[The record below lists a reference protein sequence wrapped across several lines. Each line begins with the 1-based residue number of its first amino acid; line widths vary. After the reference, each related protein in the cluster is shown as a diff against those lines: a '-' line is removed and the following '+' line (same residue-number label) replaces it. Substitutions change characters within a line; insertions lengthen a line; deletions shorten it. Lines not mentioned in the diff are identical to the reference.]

1 MKNSIQIERKNLGK
15 KGTYATAI
23 MFGLI
28 SLLGFFSV
36 FWDWKSS
43 IAPVVCVIVTYFLNR
58 RIMILEHLKW
68 FFFGLILV
76 GLLLSWGI
84 QLSFWVFILQFL
96 ALTCF
101 LGVISSVNTIR
112 DDRRDIIFSM
122 NADHFSCLC
131 PGNNDYKGY
140 ALNPMGYKKYF
151 MTKDID
157 SIQQD
162 RSGLLIVVKG
172 EILRPRELRA
182 SEIAQILA
190 YFNAKDIELIAAI
203 PSPHIYREEREL
215 AWVKILVFGIPCALG
230 GLSIYFLGNNGRNIV
245 VSAIS
250 ILLTILLV
258 LLLLKLVNIW
268 KRGSL
273 NK

>member
-15 KGTYATAI
+15 KGDYATAI
-23 MFGLI
+23 MFGVI
-28 SLLGFFSV
+28 SLLGIFSI

-43 IAPVVCVIVTYFLNR
+43 LAPVVCVIITYFLNR
-58 RIMILEHLKW
+58 KIIILEHLKW
-68 FFFGLILV
+68 FFVGLILV

-84 QLSFWVFILQFL
+84 QLSLWMFILQFL
-96 ALTCF
+96 ALTCI
-101 LGVISSVNTIR
+101 LGVISSVKKLGR
-112 DDRRDIIFSM
+112 DRRDVIFSL
-122 NADHFSCLC
+122 NADNFSCLC
-131 PGNNDYKGY
+131 PGSNDYKGY

-162 RSGLLIVVKG
+162 RNGLLIVVKG
-172 EILRPRELRA
+172 EVLRPRELSA
-182 SEIAQILA
+182 SEVAQILA
-190 YFNAKDIELIAAI
+190 YFNANHVELIAAI
-203 PSPHIYREEREL
+203 PAQHIYREEGEL

-230 GLSIYFLGNNGRNIV
+230 GLSIYFLGDNGRNIA

-250 ILLTILLV
+250 ILLAILLV
-258 LLLLKLVNIW
+258 PLLLKFVNIW